1 MSSQTVMFLLDKSRN
16 IGVDV
21 IITGWGFLNYDKIGA
36 SMAKKLQKVTV
47 STQYDL

>member
-1 MSSQTVMFLLDKSRN
+1 MSSQTVMFLLDKSLN

-21 IITGWGFLNYDKIGA
+21 IMTGWGWLNYGA
-36 SMAKKLQKVTV
+36 YTRPKKLQKVTV